1 MKDIVHP
8 TFCAALLH
16 ATHCDAH
23 QSGQAADLRV
33 AQWSMASNWL
43 EKLILADGADVFGPS
58 YAVFAKAGFAGTQKQ
73 VPGAE
78 LLNGG

>member
-1 MKDIVHP
+1 
-8 TFCAALLH
+8 
-16 ATHCDAH
+16 
-23 QSGQAADLRV
+23 
-33 AQWSMASNWL
+33 MASNWL